1 MIKVYSKPNCQ
12 FCDMAK
18 QLLESRGVAYES
30 IDVTLDP
37 EARQLLVDAGHRS
50 VPQIY
55 KGTTHIPGGY
65 QGLAGM
71 SVEEFATK
79 IATTNKE

>member
-1 MIKVYSKPNCQ
+1 MIKVYSNTNCQ
-12 FCDMAK
+12 FCDMSK

-30 IDVTLDP
+30 IDISQDP
-37 EARQLLVDAGHRS
+37 DARQMLVDAGFRS

-55 KGTTHIPGGY
+55 NGTTHIPGGY

-71 SVEEFATK
+71 SAEDFAEK
-79 IATTNKE
+79 VAKTN

>member
-30 IDVTLDP
+30 IDISVDP
-37 EARQLLVDAGHRS
+37 DARQMLVDAGFRS

-55 KGTTHIPGGY
+55 NGTHHIPGGY

-71 SVEEFATK
+71 SAEDFAEKVAKT
-79 IATTNKE
+79 I

>member
-12 FCDMAK
+12 FCDMSK

-30 IDVTLDP
+30 IDITQDP
-37 EARQLLVDAGHRS
+37 DARQMLVDAGFRS

-55 KGTTHIPGGY
+55 NGTTHIPGGY

-71 SVEEFATK
+71 SAEDFAEKVANTK
-79 IATTNKE
+79 E

>member
-18 QLLESRGVAYES
+18 QLLESKNIAYES
-30 IDVTLDP
+30 IDISVDAD
-37 EARQLLVDAGHRS
+37 ARQMLMDAGFRS

-55 KGTTHIPGGY
+55 NGTQPIPGGY

-71 SVEEFATK
+71 SQEEFAQKVAITK
-79 IATTNKE
+79 E

>member
-12 FCDMAK
+12 FCDMSK

-30 IDVTLDP
+30 IDITQDP
-37 EARQLLVDAGHRS
+37 DARQMLVDAGFRS

-55 KGTTHIPGGY
+55 NGTQHIPGGY

-71 SVEEFATK
+71 SAEDFAEKVAKTQ
-79 IATTNKE
+79 

>member
-12 FCDMAK
+12 FCDMSK

-30 IDVTLDP
+30 IDITLDP
-37 EARQLLVDAGHRS
+37 DARQMLVDAGFRS

-55 KGTTHIPGGY
+55 NGTTHIPGGY

-71 SVEEFATK
+71 SAEDFAEK
-79 IATTNKE
+79 VAKTN

>member
-12 FCDMAK
+12 FCDMSK

-30 IDVTLDP
+30 IDITLDSD
-37 EARQLLVDAGHRS
+37 ARQMLVDAGFRS

-55 KGTTHIPGGY
+55 NGTTHIPGGY

-71 SVEEFATK
+71 SAEDFAEK
-79 IATTNKE
+79 VAKTN

>member
-12 FCDMAK
+12 FCDMSK

-30 IDVTLDP
+30 IDITLDSD
-37 EARQLLVDAGHRS
+37 ARQMLVDAGFRS

-55 KGTTHIPGGY
+55 NGTTHIPGGY

-71 SVEEFATK
+71 SAEEFAENVANTK
-79 IATTNKE
+79 D

>member
-1 MIKVYSKPNCQ
+1 MIKVYSKPNCPY
-12 FCDMAK
+12 CDMAK

-30 IDVTLDP
+30 VDISVDP
-37 EARQLLVDAGHRS
+37 DARQMLMDAGFRS

-55 KGTTHIPGGY
+55 NGTHHIPGGY

-71 SVEEFATK
+71 TADEFADKVANTK
-79 IATTNKE
+79 E

>member
-12 FCDMAK
+12 FCDMSK

-30 IDVTLDP
+30 IDISQDP
-37 EARQLLVDAGHRS
+37 DARQMLVDAGFRS

-55 KGTTHIPGGY
+55 NGTTHIPGGY

-71 SVEEFATK
+71 SAEDFAEK
-79 IATTNKE
+79 VAKTN

>member
-12 FCDMAK
+12 YCDMAK
-18 QLLESRGVAYES
+18 QLLESKGVAYES
-30 IDVTLDP
+30 IDITQDTD
-37 EARQLLVDAGHRS
+37 ARQMLVDAGFRS

-71 SVEEFATK
+71 SEEEFNTK
-79 IATTNKE
+79 VRN

>member
-12 FCDMAK
+12 FCDMSK

-30 IDVTLDP
+30 IDITQDP
-37 EARQLLVDAGHRS
+37 DARQMLVDAGFRS

-55 KGTTHIPGGY
+55 NGTHHIPGGY

-71 SVEEFATK
+71 SAEDFAEKVANTK
-79 IATTNKE
+79 E

>member
-18 QLLESRGVAYES
+18 ALLESKGVAFES
-30 IDVTLDP
+30 VDISVDT
-37 EARQLLVDAGHRS
+37 EARQLLVDAGFRS

-55 KGTTHIPGGY
+55 NGTHHIPGGY

-71 SVEEFATK
+71 SDEEFAEK
-79 IATTNKE
+79 VAK

>member
-18 QLLESRGVAYES
+18 KLLESKSIAYES
-30 IDVTLDP
+30 VDISVDP
-37 EARQLLVDAGHRS
+37 EARQMLMDAGFRS

-55 KGTTHIPGGY
+55 NGTHHIPGGY

-71 SVEEFATK
+71 SEEEFAAKVGTP
-79 IATTNKE
+79 A

>member
-18 QLLESRGVAYES
+18 QLLESKGVAYES
-30 IDVTLDP
+30 VDITEDP
-37 EARQLLVDAGHRS
+37 DARQMLVDAGFRS

-55 KGTTHIPGGY
+55 NGTHHIPGGY

-71 SVEEFATK
+71 SAEDFAEK
-79 IATTNKE
+79 VAKTN

>member
-1 MIKVYSKPNCQ
+1 MS
-12 FCDMAK
+12 K

-30 IDVTLDP
+30 IDISQDP
-37 EARQLLVDAGHRS
+37 DARQMLVDAGFRS

-55 KGTTHIPGGY
+55 NGTTHIPGGY

-71 SVEEFATK
+71 SAEDFAEK
-79 IATTNKE
+79 VAKTN

>member
-12 FCDMAK
+12 FCDMSK

-30 IDVTLDP
+30 IDITQDP
-37 EARQLLVDAGHRS
+37 EARQMLVDAGFRS

-55 KGTTHIPGGY
+55 NGTHHIPGGY

-71 SVEEFATK
+71 SAEDFAEK
-79 IATTNKE
+79 VAKTN

>member
-1 MIKVYSKPNCQ
+1 MIKVYSKPNCPY
-12 FCDMAK
+12 CDMAK

-30 IDVTLDP
+30 IDISVDTD
-37 EARQLLVDAGHRS
+37 ARQMLMDAGFRS

-55 KGTTHIPGGY
+55 NGTQHIPGGY

-71 SVEEFATK
+71 TAEDFAAKVGT
-79 IATTNKE
+79 AT

>member
-18 QLLESRGVAYES
+18 KLLESKGVAYES
-30 IDVTLDP
+30 VDISVDP
-37 EARQLLVDAGHRS
+37 EARQMLMDAGFRS

-55 KGTTHIPGGY
+55 NGTHHIPGGY

-71 SVEEFATK
+71 SEEEFAAKVGTP
-79 IATTNKE
+79 A

>member
-1 MIKVYSKPNCQ
+1 MIKVYSKSNCQ

-18 QLLESRGVAYES
+18 KLLESKGVAYES
-30 IDVTLDP
+30 VDISVDSD
-37 EARQLLVDAGHRS
+37 ARQMLMDAGFRS

-55 KGTTHIPGGY
+55 NGTHHIPGGY

-71 SVEEFATK
+71 SKEEFDAR
-79 IATTNKE
+79 IGIPA

>member
-1 MIKVYSKPNCQ
+1 MITVYSKPNCQ

-18 QLLESRGVAYES
+18 QLLESKGVDYVS
-30 IDVTLDP
+30 VDITLDP
-37 EARQLLVDAGHRS
+37 DARQLLVDGGFRS

-55 KGTTHIPGGY
+55 NGTTHIPGGY

-71 SVEEFATK
+71 SAEDFAEKVAKT
-79 IATTNKE
+79 I

>member
-18 QLLESRGVAYES
+18 QLLESKGVAYES
-30 IDVTLDP
+30 IDISVDQ
-37 EARQLLVDAGHRS
+37 EARQMLVDAGFRS

-55 KGTTHIPGGY
+55 NGTHHIPGGY

-71 SVEEFATK
+71 SPEEFAEK
-79 IATTNKE
+79 VAKE

>member
-1 MIKVYSKPNCQ
+1 MITVYSKPNCQ

-18 QLLESRGVAYES
+18 QLLESKSVDYVS
-30 IDVTLDP
+30 IDITLDAD
-37 EARQLLVDAGHRS
+37 ARQMLVDAGFRS

-55 KGTTHIPGGY
+55 NNTQHLPGGY

-71 SVEEFATK
+71 SAEDFAEKVAKT
-79 IATTNKE
+79 I

>member
-18 QLLESRGVAYES
+18 QLLESKGVTYES
-30 IDVTLDP
+30 IDITEDP
-37 EARQLLVDAGHRS
+37 EARQLLVDAGFRS

-55 KGTTHIPGGY
+55 NGTTHIPGGY

-71 SVEEFATK
+71 SQEDFAIKVANTK
-79 IATTNKE
+79 D

>member
-18 QLLESRGVAYES
+18 QLLESRGVAYEA
-30 IDVTLDP
+30 IDISVDSA
-37 EARQLLVDAGHRS
+37 ARQMLVDGGFRS

-55 KGTTHIPGGY
+55 KGTQHIPGGY

-71 SVEEFATK
+71 SEQEFN
-79 IATTNKE
+79 TTVKG

>member
-12 FCDMAK
+12 FCDMSK

-30 IDVTLDP
+30 IDITLDP
-37 EARQLLVDAGHRS
+37 DARQMLVDAGFRS

-55 KGTTHIPGGY
+55 NNTHHIPGGY

-71 SVEEFATK
+71 SAEEFAENVANTK
-79 IATTNKE
+79 D

>member
-18 QLLESRGVAYES
+18 QLLESKGVAYES
-30 IDVTLDP
+30 VDISVDQG
-37 EARQLLVDAGHRS
+37 ARQMLMDAGFRS

-55 KGTTHIPGGY
+55 NGTHHIPGGY
-65 QGLAGM
+65 QGLAGKD
-71 SVEEFATK
+71 EEFW
-79 IATTNKE
+79 TTIKG

>member
-1 MIKVYSKPNCQ
+1 MS
-12 FCDMAK
+12 K

-30 IDVTLDP
+30 IDITLDP
-37 EARQLLVDAGHRS
+37 DARQMLVDAGFRS

-55 KGTTHIPGGY
+55 NNTHHIPGGY

-71 SVEEFATK
+71 SAEEFAENVANTK
-79 IATTNKE
+79 D

>member
-12 FCDMAK
+12 FCDMSK

-30 IDVTLDP
+30 IDITQDP
-37 EARQLLVDAGHRS
+37 EARQMLVDAGFRS

-55 KGTTHIPGGY
+55 NGTHHIPGGY

-71 SVEEFATK
+71 SPEEFREKVA
-79 IATTNKE
+79 KE

>member
-18 QLLESRGVAYES
+18 QLLESKNIAYES
-30 IDVTLDP
+30 IDISVDAD
-37 EARQLLVDAGHRS
+37 ARQMLMDAGFRS

-55 KGTTHIPGGY
+55 NGTQHIPGGY

-71 SVEEFATK
+71 SQEEFAQKVAITK
-79 IATTNKE
+79 E

>member
-1 MIKVYSKPNCQ
+1 MITVYSKPNCQ

-18 QLLESRGVAYES
+18 QLLESKGVDYVS
-30 IDVTLDP
+30 VDITLDP
-37 EARQLLVDAGHRS
+37 EARQLLVDGGFRS

-55 KGTTHIPGGY
+55 NGTQHIPGGY

-71 SVEEFATK
+71 SAEDFAEKVAKT
-79 IATTNKE
+79 I

>member
-18 QLLESRGVAYES
+18 QLLESKGVQYES
-30 IDVTLDP
+30 VDISVDT
-37 EARQLLVDAGHRS
+37 EARQMLMDAGFRS

-55 KGTTHIPGGY
+55 NGTHHIPGGY

-71 SVEEFATK
+71 SAEDFAEKVAKTQ
-79 IATTNKE
+79 